1 MPYGN
6 YSFVIDSSFQPFSM
20 QEMMTPL
27 AMYKDE
33 YEKREAAFEDLVDKS
48 DKFKYLSETLPEGS
62 RARSIYEGYANE
74 LSKQADD
81 LAKHGLNINNKK
93 SLMNLKRRY
102 QGEIGQLDRA
112 DLAMQ
117 EEKKMRRQM
126 ASKDPSLLYAVDN
139 LSIDQFLGDNTPNL
153 YNVSGEDLR
162 KEGAQYAQAASGRIY
177 GNTQVQNITKY
188 YQEIA
193 QTQGYTPEVLAA
205 WRQNLESIPEF
216 NQAVNDIMDARG
228 VTGNL
233 TGANYKR
240 ARQNV
245 INGIMEGAVYN
256 ESKKVENN
264 PGVMTA
270 AQAASN
276 ALGWANH
283 KESVRQHDLQLK
295 MAGYDEN
302 GVYHP
307 KNDQSLK
314 KAEAVAKAKASGKPG
329 RSGTAYDTRNKD
341 VTMIGAKSGSKYR
354 SQEDDKDPMAR
365 PLEDAGNI
373 RSLTAKEYAQ
383 LVDAH
388 GNITN
393 EYVRNAV
400 GNGRL
405 SDYEIY
411 IIPAGSTKIDGSG
424 FFFDDSTNED
434 VYVVKPRESKR
445 SATSNDEVGY
455 ASGGDND
462 IPE

>member
-1 MPYGN
+1 
-6 YSFVIDSSFQPFSM
+6 M

-117 EEKKMRRQM
+117 EEKKLRRQM

-233 TGANYKR
+233 TGANYER

-256 ESKKVENN
+256 ESRKVENN

-270 AQAASN
+270 AQAASD
-276 ALGWANH
+276 ARAR
-283 KESVRQHDLQLK
+283 ESLSIQRENRDFQRSIS
-295 MAGYDEN
+295 GYEKDEN
-302 GVYHP
+302 NNWVYNP
-307 KNDQSLK
+307 EKDLTVK
-314 KAEAVAKAKASGKPG
+314 KAEAVAKAKVTRDANGNPVSRSSSTRQEKEKLREARRYDGKGNVSPVTKVKGTSYGKKITFAEALALDPSIAQHHPGYEDSYEYFQDDNKVTVVPINSSVNKQQSGQSSPNNSSNPNNSGKH
-329 RSGTAYDTRNKD
+329 N
-341 VTMIGAKSGSKYR
+341 
-354 SQEDDKDPMAR
+354 
-365 PLEDAGNI
+365 NI
-373 RSLTAKEYAQ
+373 
-383 LVDAH
+383 
-388 GNITN
+388 
-393 EYVRNAV
+393 
-400 GNGRL
+400 
-405 SDYEIY
+405 
-411 IIPAGSTKIDGSG
+411 
-424 FFFDDSTNED
+424 
-434 VYVVKPRESKR
+434 
-445 SATSNDEVGY
+445 
-455 ASGGDND
+455 
-462 IPE
+462 